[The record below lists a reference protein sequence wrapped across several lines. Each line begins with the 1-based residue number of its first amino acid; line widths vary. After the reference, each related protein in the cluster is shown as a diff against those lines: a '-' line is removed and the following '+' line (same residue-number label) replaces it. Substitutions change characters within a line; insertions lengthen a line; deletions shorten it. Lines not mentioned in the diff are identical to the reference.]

1 MTRRTRMVALI
12 TSAAV
17 SAMCVSAS
25 SATAA
30 VTIGATFTPDLGCG
44 SPSATLQAVSPNGQY
59 AAPSTGVLTSW
70 SFQADA
76 SPPQLKFKV
85 GRSAGGSEF
94 TIVGDSP
101 RQTMTPNML
110 NSFPTRIP
118 VQAGDVIGYYHEGP
132 AGGDKCVRDAAV
144 TYSTRF
150 VNVDPAPGNTMTY
163 MTVGALQID
172 LSAVLEPDAD
182 CDGLGDETQDTNV
195 SACVPP
201 ASATPTG
208 QRAAALKKCKKKH
221 KKNHNK
227 KQFKKCKKKAKKLPI

>member
-1 MTRRTRMVALI
+1 MVALI
-12 TSAAV
+12 TSAVV

-85 GRSAGGSEF
+85 GRSAGGSDF

-132 AGGDKCVRDAAV
+132 AGGDKCVRDAAP

-182 CDGLGDETQDTNV
+182 RDGYGDETQDQCSTNAATQGPCPV
-195 SACVPP
+195 APAKKNKCKKKKKKHSAQ
-201 ASATPTG
+201 SAKKK
-208 QRAAALKKCKKKH
+208 KKCKKK
-221 KKNHNK
+221 KK
-227 KQFKKCKKKAKKLPI
+227 